1 MKHREELALV
11 FRPILIWT
19 AAIVLGIML
28 FGTVDSLLEP
38 ECAPS
43 NCNGAAC
50 WDLRSM
56 WY

>member
-38 ECAPS
+38 ECTPFD
-43 NCNGAAC
+43 CNSVAG

-56 WY
+56 